1 MSDRREREPN
11 KKKGGFAGG
20 VRGGGRGEARRDA
33 QWSGLAAE
41 GSVLGVLAHQ
51 KNAGGGLPALQV
63 GNDF

>member
-33 QWSGLAAE
+33 QRSGLAAE
-41 GSVLGVLAHQ
+41 GSVLGVLRTKKTLAE
-51 KNAGGGLPALQV
+51 AGQRCK